1 MTAARRAP
9 AAAYTLIEL
18 MLAISL
24 GMVILLTM
32 MAGFRVASQ
41 SITTVNRLASE
52 NQLMRLGCQ
61 MAHEHLDFWTDYD
74 DPDNPSYQLLRSK
87 DMNGGLP
94 FTPMS
99 NVSPY
104 NQGGSPELSTGW
116 NPAEL
121 WPMADPRVWWH
132 GNVAEKCNSNVLL
145 GRYSIFGNT
154 ANTVTVTGSFGSYGQ
169 VTVLHSW
176 LYNQLWSLHNALGY
190 YGYFDYA
197 LANTLYECYQP
208 WSGGQTNDDGE
219 PLLLD
224 TPGGAFASTEGPQ
237 YYPHGLYRLSMGTA
251 MGLTSPT
258 NSYAINSLS
267 QQQYYYLDYQGN
279 LPTLLRF
286 NQDTTD
292 GSSLVAQSP
301 ATWPQVQIS
310 MQRFIKTNR
319 FVNVCRVICTSPIT
333 GQVMQLVWDGIGSSL
348 RGARLQRNQIGSGGT
363 TTSGWATWDDDPSTV
378 ASNTA
383 TLDDP

>member
-1 MTAARRAP
+1 
-9 AAAYTLIEL
+9 
-18 MLAISL
+18 
-24 GMVILLTM
+24 
-32 MAGFRVASQ
+32 
-41 SITTVNRLASE
+41 
-52 NQLMRLGCQ
+52 
-61 MAHEHLDFWTDYD
+61 
-74 DPDNPSYQLLRSK
+74 
-87 DMNGGLP
+87 
-94 FTPMS
+94 
-99 NVSPY
+99 
-104 NQGGSPELSTGW
+104 
-116 NPAEL
+116 
-121 WPMADPRVWWH
+121 
-132 GNVAEKCNSNVLL
+132 
-145 GRYSIFGNT
+145 
-154 ANTVTVTGSFGSYGQ
+154 
-169 VTVLHSW
+169 
-176 LYNQLWSLHNALGY
+176 
-190 YGYFDYA
+190 
-197 LANTLYECYQP
+197 
-208 WSGGQTNDDGE
+208 
-219 PLLLD
+219 
-224 TPGGAFASTEGPQ
+224 
-237 YYPHGLYRLSMGTA
+237 